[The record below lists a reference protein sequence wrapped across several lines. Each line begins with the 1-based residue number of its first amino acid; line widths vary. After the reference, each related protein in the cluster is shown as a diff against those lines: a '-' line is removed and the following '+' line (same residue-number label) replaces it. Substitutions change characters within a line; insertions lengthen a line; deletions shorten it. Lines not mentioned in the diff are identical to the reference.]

1 MRKIAS
7 FVIGAFAAASSTPTV
22 SKSAILPWRAT
33 SRMAPGIWPF
43 SESARSVV
51 TIRPRRSD
59 DSPTCSGLTLDRV
72 WAWTSATVD
81 NHSSAASSAIFLF
94 IGVLSRFSDSLQR
107 DRLDAE
113 IEARMQL
120 EALHALGV
128 RGGLD
133 LVVDEHPRR
142 VVDQDALGLAV
153 QLRALLLVGG
163 EPRLVQQLV
172 VLLVLVERAVGT
184 VRRPLA
190 RVQQRVH
197 HQIRGL
203 VAGHPREREQVLL
216 FRAQLGEVGAPLH
229 RLQRDIDADRLEV
242 GLDN

>member
-7 FVIGAFAAASSTPTV
+7 FVIGALLCGSSTPTL
-22 SKSAILPWRAT
+22 SNSAIRPCRAT
-33 SRMAPGIWPF
+33 RRMAPGIWPF
-43 SESARSVV
+43 CESLRSVV
-51 TIRPRRSD
+51 TMRPSRSD
-59 DSPTCSGLTLDRV
+59 DRPTCSGLTLDRV
-72 WAWTSATVD
+72 WARTRATVD
-81 NHSSAASSAIFLF
+81 SHSSAASSAVFRF
-94 IGVLSRFSDSLQR
+94 IGVLSRCSDSLQR

-142 VVDQDALGLAV
+142 VVDQDALGLTV

-163 EPRLVQQLV
+163 EPRLVQQV
-172 VLLVLVERAVGT
+172 VAVLVLVERAVGT

-190 RVQQRVH
+190 RAQQRGH
-197 HQIRGL
+197 HQKRGL
-203 VAGHPREREQVLL
+203 VAGQPPEREQILL
-216 FRAQLGEVGAPLH
+216 FPCPPGEARRPL
-229 RLQRDIDADRLEV
+229 QP
-242 GLDN
+242 

>member
-7 FVIGAFAAASSTPTV
+7 FVIGALLCGSSTPTL
-22 SKSAILPWRAT
+22 SNSAIRPCRAT
-33 SRMAPGIWPF
+33 RRMAPGLWPF
-43 SESARSVV
+43 WGSWRRVV
-51 TIRPRRSD
+51 TMRRSRSD
-59 DSPTCSGLTLDRV
+59 DRPTCSGLTLDRV
-72 WAWTSATVD
+72 WACTRATVD
-81 NHSSAASSAIFLF
+81 SHSSAASSAIFLF
-94 IGVLSRFSDSLQR
+94 IGVLSRCSDSLQR

-142 VVDQDALGLAV
+142 VVDHDALGLAV

-190 RVQQRVH
+190 RGQERGH
-197 HQIRGL
+197 HRNPGL
-203 VAGHPREREQVLL
+203 AAGHPPQREQGLL
-216 FRAQLGEVGAPLH
+216 FR
-229 RLQRDIDADRLEV
+229 
-242 GLDN
+242 

>member
-7 FVIGAFAAASSTPTV
+7 FVIGTSLDGASTPSRPNRWTG
-22 SKSAILPWRAT
+22 PCRAT
-33 SRMAPGIWPF
+33 RRMAPGVWPF
-43 SESARSVV
+43 CESWRSVA
-51 TIRPRRSD
+51 TMRPSRSD
-59 DSPTCSGLTLDRV
+59 DRPTCSGLTLDRV
-72 WAWTSATVD
+72 WACTRATVD
-81 NHSSAASSAIFLF
+81 SHSSAASSAIFLF
-94 IGVLSRFSDSLQR
+94 IGVLSRCSDSLQR

-163 EPRLVQQLV
+163 EPRLVHQPV
-172 VLLVLVERAVGT
+172 VPLVLVERAAGT
-184 VRRPLA
+184 FRRPLA
-190 RVQQRVH
+190 RVQQPVH
-197 HQIRGL
+197 YPIPVLG
-203 VAGHPREREQVLL
+203 AGHS
-216 FRAQLGEVGAPLH
+216 
-229 RLQRDIDADRLEV
+229 
-242 GLDN
+242 

>member
-7 FVIGAFAAASSTPTV
+7 FVIGALLCGSSTPTL
-22 SKSAILPWRAT
+22 SNSAIRPCRAT
-33 SRMAPGIWPF
+33 RRMAPGICACCEAW
-43 SESARSVV
+43 RSVV
-51 TIRPRRSD
+51 PTGPSRSD
-59 DSPTCSGLTLDRV
+59 DRPTCSGLTLDRV
-72 WAWTSATVD
+72 WACTRATVD
-81 NHSSAASSAIFLF
+81 SHSSAASSAIFLF
-94 IGVLSRFSDSLQR
+94 IGVLSRCSDSLQR

-190 RVQQRVH
+190 RVNRRGHHRIRV
-197 HQIRGL
+197 I
-203 VAGHPREREQVLL
+203 VPGHPRGREQVML
-216 FRAQLGEVGAPLH
+216 FQSLDGEV
-229 RLQRDIDADRLEV
+229 
-242 GLDN
+242 

>member
-7 FVIGAFAAASSTPTV
+7 FVMGALLCGSSTPTL
-22 SKSAILPWRAT
+22 SNSAILPCRAT
-33 SRMAPGIWPF
+33 SRIAPGIWPF
-43 SESARSVV
+43 SESVRSVV
-51 TIRPRRSD
+51 TMRPSRSD
-59 DSPTCSGLTLDRV
+59 DRPTCSGLTLDRV
-72 WAWTSATVD
+72 WACTRATVD
-81 NHSSAASSAIFLF
+81 NHSSAASSVIFLF
-94 IGVLSRFSDSLQR
+94 IGVFSGFSDSLQR

-128 RGGLD
+128 RRRLD
-133 LVVDEHPRR
+133 LVVDEHPGR
-142 VVDQDALGLAV
+142 VVHQDALGLAV

-172 VLLVLVERAVGT
+172 VLLVLVERPIGA

-197 HQIRGL
+197 HHVRVL
-203 VAGHPREREQVLL
+203 VAGHPREREQLL
-216 FRAQLGEVGAPLH
+216 
-229 RLQRDIDADRLEV
+229 
-242 GLDN
+242 